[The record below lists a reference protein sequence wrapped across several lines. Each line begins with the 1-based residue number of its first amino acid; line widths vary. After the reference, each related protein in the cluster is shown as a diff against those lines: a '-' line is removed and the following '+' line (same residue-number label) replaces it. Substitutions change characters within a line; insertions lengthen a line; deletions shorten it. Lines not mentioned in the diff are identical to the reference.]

1 MRHSR
6 TLALYLCS
14 TLIWLCLCVAALGVV
29 SAIELRG
36 PVLGSDVNVLLTY
49 AILGVISISS
59 IASAVKQ
66 HPYSLNMV
74 HWVTVFVFFFLA
86 PLAQYLQDKFP
97 TRLVVGQNTHDILYV
112 NALLIIWTGCYGAS
126 YCMRMRRNQ
135 RRMVVCAPRG
145 DAMAWKRIRVTGT
158 GVRLSL
164 LLSFVALT
172 VFLAVFG
179 TSGLTTRGEYER
191 ILFGGEIDSTPVQL
205 ILSNVI
211 RGIPVLFLAA
221 VLVTKRHWKRRIQWW
236 TFVVM
241 GVVINLIINNPLAAA
256 RYWGGS
262 LMVGFSVLLWFS
274 RRRSGVWFTAVLVAG
289 LVLVAPAINV
299 ARQVS
304 GPELSVRS
312 FSLADPIRVLTA
324 GDLDAYE
331 MLVHTVQYTRGP
343 GTVTWGH
350 QFVGSLFFWIPR
362 SIWPSKPIGSGRL
375 VAAAFGFENVNVS
388 CPLPA
393 EGYVNFLTAGVV
405 ALACGLGWILASLDH
420 AYWRQEGRP
429 LDRPGDLPPSLLH
442 VVYPFLLGFLVFI
455 MRGDMMSSVSYAVL
469 FVVGGL
475 PLLMPRLSM
484 TRPRLTSPEPSR
496 GKRRESLPARTQGKL

>member
-1 MRHSR
+1 MRLGR
-6 TLALYLCS
+6 TLALYFHS
-14 TLIWLCLCVAALGVV
+14 TLFWLCLCVVALGVV
-29 SAIELRG
+29 GAIESHG

-49 AILGVISISS
+49 AILGVISISG
-59 IASAVKQ
+59 IACAVKQ

-86 PLAQYLQDKFP
+86 PLAQYLQDTFP
-97 TRLVVGQNTHDILYV
+97 TRLVAGQSTSDILYT

-126 YCMRMRRNQ
+126 YCVRMRRNQ
-135 RRMVVCAPRG
+135 RRIVVCAPSG
-145 DAMAWKRIRVTGT
+145 DALAWKRIRVTGT

-179 TSGLTTRGEYER
+179 TSGLATRGAYER
-191 ILFGGEIDSTPVQL
+191 VLFGGEIDSTPVQL

-221 VLVTKRHWKRRIQWW
+221 LLVTKRHWKRRIQWW
-236 TFVVM
+236 MYVVV
-241 GVVINLIINNPLAAA
+241 GVVINLIINNPLGAA
-256 RYWGGS
+256 RYWSGS
-262 LMVGFSVLLWFS
+262 LLVGFAVLLWFR
-274 RRRSGVWFTAVLVAG
+274 RRRSGVWFAAALIAG
-289 LVLVAPAINV
+289 LVLVAPVINN
-299 ARQVS
+299 ARHMDI
-304 GPELSVRS
+304 GEFSVRS
-312 FSLADPIRVLTA
+312 FSLVDPIRALTV

-331 MLVHTVQYTRGP
+331 MMVHTVQYTRDP
-343 GTVTWGH
+343 GTATWGH
-350 QFVGSLFFWIPR
+350 QFVGSLLFWMPR
-362 SIWPSKPIGSGRL
+362 SIWPSKPIGSGHL

-393 EGYVNFLTAGVV
+393 EGYVNFLTAGVI
-405 ALACGLGWILASLDH
+405 ALACGLGWLLATLDH

-429 LDRPGDLPPSLLH
+429 LDRQGDLPPSLLH

-469 FVVGGL
+469 FIVGGL
-475 PLLMPRLSM
+475 PLLMPRLGM
-484 TRPRLTSPEPSR
+484 TRPR
-496 GKRRESLPARTQGKL
+496 